1 MASSDHGPPSGTRD
15 FLAPEVARRRWVF
28 DQVRSVFERYG
39 FVPLETP
46 AMERLEVL
54 TGKYGDE
61 GDKLVFKILR
71 RGVHEATGEADLA
84 LRYDLTVPL
93 ARVVARHLGQLGVPY
108 KRYQMGPVWRADRPG
123 RGRFREFH
131 QCDIDVVGTSSAVAD
146 AEVILALVDAL
157 CALGLP
163 EVSVELNS
171 RNALR
176 GLMQA
181 YGVPR
186 ELEVSALIA
195 LDKLDKLGPAGVVA
209 ELLERGLSGDAL
221 DRLHSDLE
229 APDREARTAEL
240 LDRTEVGRQGRQ
252 EIERL
257 RALVEPHLGRGR
269 ARLEVSPFLAR
280 GLDYYTGPIFEL
292 TAPGSRSS
300 IGSGGRYDHLMGQF
314 SGRDVPA
321 TGGSLGIERVLLLLG
336 PDLGQEPTRPDVWV
350 ANVGGP
356 AEDAL
361 ALVVELR
368 RGGLVAE
375 LSHEGGGL
383 GRQLKQASARGA
395 PLCVIDGPE
404 ERAAATVTV
413 KDLASGA
420 QEVVARAELVSHL
433 RARCR

>member
-28 DQVRSVFERYG
+28 DQVRTVFERYG

-61 GDKLVFKILR
+61 GDKLVFKILK

-131 QCDIDVVGTSSAVAD
+131 QCDIDVVGSPSPVAD

-157 CALGLP
+157 FALGLP
-163 EVSVELNS
+163 GVSVELNS

-176 GLMQA
+176 GLIQA
-181 YGVPR
+181 YGVPP

-195 LDKLDKLGPAGVVA
+195 LDKLDKIGPAGVVA
-209 ELLERGLSGDAL
+209 ELAERGVPEGAL
-221 DRLHSDLE
+221 GPLRSDLE

-240 LDRTEVGRQGRQ
+240 ADRTEVGRRGRH
-252 EIERL
+252 EIEQV
-257 RALVEPHLGRGR
+257 RALVEPRLEQGRGR
-269 ARLEVSPFLAR
+269 IAVSPFLAR

-300 IGSGGRYDHLMGQF
+300 IGSGGRYDQLMGQF

-336 PDLGQEPTRPDVWV
+336 PDLGQAPVQPDVWV
-350 ANVGGP
+350 ATVEGSV
-356 AEDAL
+356 EEAL

-368 RGGLVAE
+368 RAGLIAE
-375 LSHEGGGL
+375 LSHEGGAL
-383 GRQLKQASARGA
+383 GRQLKAASARGA
-395 PLCVIDGPE
+395 RLCVIEGPE
-404 ERAAATVTV
+404 ERASGTVTV
-413 KDLASGA
+413 KDLDGGT
-420 QEVVARAELVSHL
+420 QQPVARAELVSHL
-433 RARCR
+433 LARSR